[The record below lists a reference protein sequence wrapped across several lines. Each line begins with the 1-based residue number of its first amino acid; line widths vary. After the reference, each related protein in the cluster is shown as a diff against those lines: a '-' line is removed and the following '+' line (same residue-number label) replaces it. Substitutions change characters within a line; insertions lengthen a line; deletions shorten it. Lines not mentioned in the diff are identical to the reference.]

1 MKQKWS
7 ALLIMCAFVLG
18 FHRSTNQ
25 PFRFIV
31 ARNLLKTMHLK
42 DAQEIRLNTRFVTI
56 KQDKITRDITPLL
69 WPISDAERE
78 FLKAVIILYLPVNFH
93 VEEYYEPD
101 CCLAH
106 QLTHRFVKTE
116 A

>member
-7 ALLIMCAFVLG
+7 AVLMIGAFVLG

-31 ARNLLKTMHLK
+31 ARNLLKTAHLK
-42 DAQEIRLNTRFVTI
+42 DAQEILLNSRFVMI
-56 KQDKITRDITPLL
+56 KQDEIIRDITPLL

-78 FLKAVIILYLPVNFH
+78 VLKSVIILYLPINFH
-93 VEEYYEPD
+93 VEEHYEPD

-106 QLTHRFVKTE
+106 QRTYRFVKTE